1 MKEAAISQKT
11 QKELSKMK
19 RFGIAAA
26 GLLLIGLIAGCG
38 QQKKADDVLTIV
50 NNAKDTSIE
59 QLIEHAKAETGDFT
73 VYSTSSKTD
82 KTVKAFFTK

>member
-1 MKEAAISQKT
+1 MKETAFSQKI
-11 QKELSKMK
+11 QKERSKRK

-38 QQKKADDVLTIV
+38 QQKKADDVLTVV

-59 QLIEHAKAETGDFT
+59 QLIERAN
-73 VYSTSSKTD
+73 
-82 KTVKAFFTK
+82 